1 MDLAL
6 FQKPLMTSAMP
17 DMTQEEN
24 HLLSMEVTI
33 AEDETTCS
41 ILLENLVVKCEFC
54 ISNAPL
60 LKWLVHVLWQV

>member
-1 MDLAL
+1 
-6 FQKPLMTSAMP
+6 MTSVMP
-17 DMTQEEN
+17 DMTQAQY

-54 ISNAPL
+54 HSNTPL